1 MKYRFTIL
9 LLTALFFIAC
19 GSRKSAKFNQPVFVE
34 ATVDLL
40 YLHDRHTRNTTLLED
55 SIQIILDNYNLTQKK
70 YNRIIHDL
78 NGKPE
83 RWEAFL
89 QEVLDQINRFDN
101 SEIENIDPGHLLMN
115 LKKSGK
121 INRIQKSVE

>member
-9 LLTALFFIAC
+9 LLTALSSVTC
-19 GSRKSAKFNQPVFVE
+19 GTRKTANFNQPAFVQ

-40 YLHDRHTRNTTLLED
+40 YLLDRHAQNTTLPED

-89 QEVLDQINRFDN
+89 QEVLDQINRFDD
-101 SEIENIDPGHLLMN
+101 SKIENIDPGRLLMN